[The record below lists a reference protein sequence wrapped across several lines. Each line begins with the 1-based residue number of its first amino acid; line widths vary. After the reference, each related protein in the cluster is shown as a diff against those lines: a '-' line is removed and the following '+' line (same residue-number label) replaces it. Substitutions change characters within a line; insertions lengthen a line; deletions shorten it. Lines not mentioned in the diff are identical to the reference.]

1 MVERTRRVRAR
12 TTMDQTVDAVVSVMA
27 SGVGIASDKRKV
39 LEVRRFETEP
49 AYVRVN
55 AGVTKNLGNYESLRV
70 DVSLTV
76 PCYVEEIE
84 QVQQKTAELVAD
96 MLDAEVTE
104 YVGKEET

>member
-1 MVERTRRVRAR
+1 MVERVRRQTRNSTAAVHESVL
-12 TTMDQTVDAVVSVMA
+12 TVTG
-27 SGVGIASDKRKV
+27 SGVGVTEEKRKV

-84 QVQQKTAELVAD
+84 KVQPRVAGLVAD
-96 MLDAEVTE
+96 MLDKEVEE
-104 YVGKEET
+104 YVGKEG